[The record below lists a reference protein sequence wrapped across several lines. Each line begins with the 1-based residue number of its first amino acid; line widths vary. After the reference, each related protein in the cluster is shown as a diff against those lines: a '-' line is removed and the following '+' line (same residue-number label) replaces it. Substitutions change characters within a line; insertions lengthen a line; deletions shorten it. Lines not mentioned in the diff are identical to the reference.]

1 MLEAAPPSDACSS
14 LKRRKTKTRIGKPVR
29 PGGEEEGG
37 RSWKDTAQLSEE
49 RRGRTEGKP
58 LKPTKSLYFP
68 LQDGHCH
75 SSASLLGK
83 ENTRTTEGCSQGRRD
98 TGWLCLPLPPS
109 QFYATVGGKSSR
121 PVSVPIAPGSLG
133 DILALPWGSRGDPGR
148 GIASLTSS
156 SSSASTTATRA
167 TATAS
172 HAFPCG
178 LLPCKE
184 HRPSSGASDVKG
196 VRQRGRRAAKGKGSG
211 CRGGSSKGWSE

>member
-49 RRGRTEGKP
+49 RKGRTEGKP

-68 LQDGHCH
+68 VQDGHCH

-109 QFYATVGGKSSR
+109 QFYAAVGGKSSR
-121 PVSVPIAPGSLG
+121 PVCAHCPEK
-133 DILALPWGSRGDPGR
+133 PGR
-148 GIASLTSS
+148 RS
-156 SSSASTTATRA
+156 
-167 TATAS
+167 
-172 HAFPCG
+172 
-178 LLPCKE
+178 
-184 HRPSSGASDVKG
+184 
-196 VRQRGRRAAKGKGSG
+196 
-211 CRGGSSKGWSE
+211 GSSPGESWRPRERNCLPHQLLLLSQHHGHQGHCDTISRVSLWLASPQGA